1 MAGFVAGQRYISE
14 PEPELGLGTVVSV
27 GSFQVGI
34 RFLASGEER
43 LYASDTIVLKRARFR
58 VGEKVSNREGESFK
72 VDQVEE
78 REGLLYYSGED
89 LSFCEDVLSDSTSF
103 SSPHDRL
110 LGGRSDPGEVFD
122 LRYKTLRTQSE
133 LRRSPMRGFTGG
145 RVDLI
150 PHQMY
155 ILHEVSSRQSPRVLL
170 SDEVGLGKTIEACLI
185 LQRLRAVGKAE
196 RILILVPE
204 SLVHQ
209 WFVELLRRFN
219 LWFSIYDEGRCRAA
233 EKSSPGENPFLDGQ
247 MILCSVDF
255 LANSEV
261 RSEQAIEAGWDLVVV
276 DEAHH
281 LEWTPE
287 KSSSEY
293 ELVEALGQK
302 SPGLLL
308 LTAT

>member
-27 GSFQVGI
+27 GNFQVGMM
-34 RFLASGEER
+34 FPASGEKR
-43 LYASDTIVLKRARFR
+43 LYASDTLVLKRARFR
-58 VGEKVSNREGESFK
+58 EGEKVSTRDGESFK
-72 VDQVEE
+72 IDSVEE
-78 REGLLYYSGED
+78 RDGLLRYSGD
-89 LSFCEDVLSDSTSF
+89 GMTFCEDVLSDSTSF

-110 LGGRSDPGEVFD
+110 MNGRADSGEVFD
-122 LRYKTLRTQSE
+122 LRFKTLRAQNE
-133 LRRSPMRGFTGG
+133 LRRSPLRGFTGG

-185 LQRLRAVGKAE
+185 MQRLRAVGKAE

-219 LWFSIYDEGRCRAA
+219 LWS
-233 EKSSPGENPFLDGQ
+233 
-247 MILCSVDF
+247 
-255 LANSEV
+255 
-261 RSEQAIEAGWDLVVV
+261 
-276 DEAHH
+276 
-281 LEWTPE
+281 
-287 KSSSEY
+287 
-293 ELVEALGQK
+293 
-302 SPGLLL
+302 
-308 LTAT
+308 